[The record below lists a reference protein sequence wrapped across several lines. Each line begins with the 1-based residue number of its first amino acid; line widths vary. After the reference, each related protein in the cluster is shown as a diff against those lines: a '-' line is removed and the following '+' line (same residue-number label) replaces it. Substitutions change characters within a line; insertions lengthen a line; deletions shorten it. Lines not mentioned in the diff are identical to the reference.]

1 MGDTH
6 IGPTNLASRTVAV
19 QGTKLH
25 FHEAGVGET
34 LVLLHG
40 GGPGA
45 SGWSNFGG
53 NVAALAEQFHVVV
66 PDQPGYGL
74 ADKPEFDGDYWTFA
88 ARCIA
93 DLLSSLGVEKA
104 HFVGN
109 SMGGGTTVRLALDR
123 PDCIDRMILMGP
135 AGVSVNVVTPH
146 PSEGLKILSSF
157 YDAPGPSRDRM
168 AAFIRMMV
176 FDPAMVTDELITE
189 RLEAAMDPDARAGAL
204 RAVRSI
210 MSSPDASCGGIC
222 TRCSTKP
229 CWSGVVTTVWF
240 RWMAAC
246 LLCSACRMRISTCS
260 RDAATGRRQSAG
272 TSSTGWQSTSSPG
285 ESCSSAR
292 STHGE

>member
-1 MGDTH
+1 MMGDTH

-210 MSSPDASCGGIC
+210 MSSPDAELWRHLHEVQHETLLVWGRDDRVVPMDGGLFALQRMPNADLHVFSRCGHWAQAERRDEFNRLAIDFF
-222 TRCSTKP
+222 TR
-229 CWSGVVTTVWF
+229 
-240 RWMAAC
+240 
-246 LLCSACRMRISTCS
+246 
-260 RDAATGRRQSAG
+260 
-272 TSSTGWQSTSSPG
+272 
-285 ESCSSAR
+285 
-292 STHGE
+292 

>member
-1 MGDTH
+1 MMGDTH

-53 NVAALAEQFHVVV
+53 NVAALAEQLHVVV

-210 MSSPDASCGGIC
+210 MSSPDAELWRHLHEVQHETLLVWGRDDRVVPMDGGLFALQRMPNADLHVFSRCGHWAQAE
-222 TRCSTKP
+222 R
-229 CWSGVVTTVWF
+229 
-240 RWMAAC
+240 
-246 LLCSACRMRISTCS
+246 
-260 RDAATGRRQSAG
+260 RD
-272 TSSTGWQSTSSPG
+272 
-285 ESCSSAR
+285 E
-292 STHGE
+292 

>member
-210 MSSPDASCGGIC
+210 MSSPDAELWRHLHEVQHETLLVWGRDDRVVPMDGGLFALQRMPNADLHVFSRCGHWAQAERRDEFNRLAIDFF
-222 TRCSTKP
+222 TR
-229 CWSGVVTTVWF
+229 
-240 RWMAAC
+240 
-246 LLCSACRMRISTCS
+246 
-260 RDAATGRRQSAG
+260 
-272 TSSTGWQSTSSPG
+272 
-285 ESCSSAR
+285 
-292 STHGE
+292 

>member
-1 MGDTH
+1 MMGDTH

-40 GGPGA
+40 GDPGA

-210 MSSPDASCGGIC
+210 MSSPDAELWRHLHEVQHETLLVWGRDDRVVPMDGGLFALQRMPNADLHVFSRCGHWAQAERRDEFNRLAIDFF
-222 TRCSTKP
+222 TR
-229 CWSGVVTTVWF
+229 
-240 RWMAAC
+240 
-246 LLCSACRMRISTCS
+246 
-260 RDAATGRRQSAG
+260 
-272 TSSTGWQSTSSPG
+272 
-285 ESCSSAR
+285 
-292 STHGE
+292 